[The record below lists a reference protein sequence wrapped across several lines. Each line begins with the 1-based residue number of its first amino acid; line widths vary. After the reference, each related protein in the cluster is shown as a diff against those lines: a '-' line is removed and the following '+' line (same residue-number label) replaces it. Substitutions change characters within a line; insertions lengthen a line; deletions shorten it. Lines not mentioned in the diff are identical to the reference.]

1 MYEFTD
7 KRADI
12 FNVEIDLRYE
22 ADGLIN
28 KFGIDALYV
37 RNCKFVRCR
46 CFNDLNKTGDPKCPL
61 CFGTGHFVSI
71 EKIQTIESSNSA
83 YSGENSLIQTP
94 VGVNDQKNE
103 IYYIRHDKTAKIR
116 DMIIKVTWDK
126 NKNPVDIVQVL
137 EITNIFRMRGNEG
150 RVELDGCL
158 VDDRTDLVK
167 PYSDI
172 LKKLSKKGLNELLK
186 GGKYIWP
193 ANLLSH

>member
-28 KFGIDALYV
+28 EFGIDALYV

-61 CFGTGHFVSI
+61 CFGTGHFSSI

>member
-28 KFGIDALYV
+28 EFGIDALYV

-46 CFNDLNKTGDPKCPL
+46 CFNDLNKTGGPKCPL
-61 CFGTGHFVSI
+61 CFGTGHFASI

>member
-28 KFGIDALYV
+28 EFGIDALYV

>member
-28 KFGIDALYV
+28 EFGIDALYV

-94 VGVNDQKNE
+94 VGINDQKNE